1 MTTTLP
7 LIIYDN
13 ATGIIYG
20 TGADFPAA
28 VADASQWVDP
38 DDTYMLGEARAHDA
52 GRWSSLAGVAG
63 RLARNPWRWV
73 SATPELV
80 AAVRA
85 PDGQGGQVAWSIVDG
100 VASLS

>member
-1 MTTTLP
+1 MTLP
-7 LIIYDN
+7 LPIIIYDK
-13 ATGIIYG
+13 ATGVIYG

-28 VADASQWVDP
+28 VADASQRVDP
-38 DDTYMLGEARAHDA
+38 DATYMVGEARAHDA

-80 AAVRA
+80 TAVRA
-85 PDGQGGQVAWSIVDG
+85 PDGQGGKVTWSIVNG
-100 VASLS
+100 VATLS

>member
-1 MTTTLP
+1 MTLP

-13 ATGIIYG
+13 ATGTIYG
-20 TGADFPAA
+20 TGANFPDAA
-28 VADASQWVDP
+28 DDASQRVDP
-38 DDTYMLGEARAHDA
+38 DDTYMVREARAHDA

-80 AAVRA
+80 TAVRA
-85 PDGQGGQVAWSIVDG
+85 PDGQGGKVTWSIVNG
-100 VASLS
+100 VATLS